1 MDEMRERERNDL
13 RQQLIGI
20 YSAYVK
26 DPTDIVM
33 KKSARLLHTS
43 CGNSGLGVD
52 KMMRHAIGLLVNIG
66 WDLPEPPKPSKE
78 EAEKLVFARAAR
90 KS

>member
-1 MDEMRERERNDL
+1 MRECERDDL

-26 DPTDIVM
+26 DPTDIGM
-33 KKSARLLHTS
+33 KKRARMLHTS
-43 CGNSGLGVD
+43 CGNSGLEVD

-66 WDLPEPPKPSKE
+66 WDLPEPPKPPRE
-78 EAEKLVFARAAR
+78 AAEKLVYALAAR
-90 KS
+90 KA